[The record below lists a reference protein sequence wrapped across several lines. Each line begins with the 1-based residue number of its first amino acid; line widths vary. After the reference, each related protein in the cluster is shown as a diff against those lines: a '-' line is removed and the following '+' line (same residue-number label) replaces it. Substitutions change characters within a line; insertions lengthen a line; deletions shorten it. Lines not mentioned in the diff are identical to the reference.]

1 MIYEGV
7 YHKIDYRI
15 YTYGDGLKY
24 DWVVAPRANPNKI
37 RMELEGVEDVFLLD
51 GRLHIKLVNEITEEK
66 PTLTKSSMVRKEVAL
81 CIEATNCLSISPNTD
96 TNPKN

>member
-1 MIYEGV
+1 MGLVMHYFVSGISASNLQRYQEVIYKGV

-37 RMELEGVEDVFLLD
+37 RMELEGVEDVFLLESLYENKKI
-51 GRLHIKLVNEITEEK
+51 RT
-66 PTLTKSSMVRKEVAL
+66 
-81 CIEATNCLSISPNTD
+81 
-96 TNPKN
+96 